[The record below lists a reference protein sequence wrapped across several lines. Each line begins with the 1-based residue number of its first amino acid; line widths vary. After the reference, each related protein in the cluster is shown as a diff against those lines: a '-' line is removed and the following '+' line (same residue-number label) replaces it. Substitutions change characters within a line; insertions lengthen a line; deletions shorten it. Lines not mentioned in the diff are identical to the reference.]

1 VKRTTHH
8 CDVCQDPIQSETE
21 RGARGG
27 TVRLPGAAYD
37 WPHLCRFCATGL
49 VTAIEECLA
58 GLTDKSIEVALR
70 QSIHVVREARSS

>member
-27 TVRLPGAAYD
+27 TVRLPGAAWD
-37 WPHLCRFCATGL
+37 FPNLCRFCAKGL
-49 VTAIEECLA
+49 VTAIEECIA

>member
-49 VTAIEECLA
+49 VTAIEECIAIRASRWRFVIHL
-58 GLTDKSIEVALR
+58 VR
-70 QSIHVVREARSS
+70 QARSS